1 MKALLNY
8 AKQHGRTYRDD
19 QLAMVRYMLEH
30 PDQVRAR
37 LHAHIC
43 APFSFRQRLLRPRR
57 FCRSGSP
64 P

>member
-30 PDQVRAR
+30 PDQVHTYLRAES
-37 LHAHIC
+37 L
-43 APFSFRQRLLRPRR
+43 PSSQT
-57 FCRSGSP
+57 
-64 P
+64 